1 LNKKLNLKIK
11 INVSS
16 KCKRINF
23 FCGVIYEKTEVF
35 NLKDSCSISNVYVKC
50 KNEVLLNHKFTMRV
64 KDERNVTIINVKA
77 MLSELK
83 GGDIPV
89 LDDLSKIFSKT
100 KVVFIYIIVELD
112 NVDNIMANE
121 FTIHTE

>member
-1 LNKKLNLKIK
+1 
-11 INVSS
+11 
-16 KCKRINF
+16 
-23 FCGVIYEKTEVF
+23 
-35 NLKDSCSISNVYVKC
+35 
-50 KNEVLLNHKFTMRV
+50 
-64 KDERNVTIINVKA
+64 